1 MTVFSSLRSRIFL
14 TSALL
19 AVLTIAV
26 AIYLVNVR
34 VTREA
39 ERSLQREIVAT
50 GILVDQLRTTQTE
63 MFTTLARLMAD
74 IPRLK
79 AAASTKDRQTVQDT
93 VEDLRQ
99 ELKLSSNLLVVT
111 SPAGAA
117 LAVAG
122 ASPPEADVRAR
133 QPA

>member
-19 AVLTIAV
+19 AVLSIAV

-74 IPRLK
+74 NPRLK
-79 AAASTKDRQTVQDT
+79 AAAFTKDGQTVQDT

-99 ELKLSSNLLVVT
+99 ELKLSANLLLVT
-111 SPAGAA
+111 NPSGGA

-122 ASPPEADVRAR
+122 GPRRAR
-133 QPA
+133 WA